1 LTGLIAGL
9 AATIAIALTL
19 TTSGCGSSSVAVDPV
34 AQAAEATS
42 HAGGAHM
49 ALAMQ
54 ITSAGLPAPVSVSGD
69 GLFNYKTREGTFSL
83 QMSGLPTSA
92 RAGAPG
98 PLRIEE
104 IFKSSTLYIGA
115 PICAGQLP
123 GGAHWL
129 KLDLGRVGQSL
140 GFNLEQ
146 LSGGQSNP
154 AQFLEYL
161 KASGGAVTPVG
172 HDLIRGVQTTHYAA
186 AVDLSKV
193 ADVLPSSHRALLRA
207 ALAKA
212 IAQLGANKLPVDVW
226 VDAQGLV
233 RRITIALS
241 FSPGGQAVRMQMTL
255 DLFGFGPT
263 RPVLA
268 PSAGDVYDATQMALR
283 GVAAGGG
290 SQHLQPAGR

>member
-1 LTGLIAGL
+1 MRNPRMPLRLLTGLIAGVAAAL
-9 AATIAIALTL
+9 ALAL

-54 ITSAGLPAPVSVSGD
+54 ITAAGLPAPVSVSGE

-92 RAGAPG
+92 PAGAGG

-104 IFKSSTLYIGA
+104 IFKSSTLYVAASIF
-115 PICAGQLP
+115 AGKLP
-123 GGAHWL
+123 GGAHWI
-129 KLDLGRVGQSL
+129 KVDLGRVGQSL

-146 LSGGQSNP
+146 LSGGESNP

-161 KASGGAVTPVG
+161 KASGGTVTPVG
-172 HDLIRGVQTTHYAA
+172 HDLVRGVQTTHYKATI
-186 AVDLSKV
+186 DLSKV
-193 ADVLPSSHRALLRA
+193 ADVLPSSHRAQVRA

-212 IAQLGANKLPVDVW
+212 IAQLGASKLPVDVW
-226 VDAQGLV
+226 VDAHGLV
-233 RRITIALS
+233 RRMAIALS
-241 FSPGGQAVRMQMTL
+241 FAPGAQAVKMQMTL

-263 RPVLA
+263 QPVLA
-268 PSAGDVYDATQMALR
+268 PSAGDVYDATQTALS
-283 GVAAGGG
+283 GIAAAGG
-290 SQHLQPAGR
+290 